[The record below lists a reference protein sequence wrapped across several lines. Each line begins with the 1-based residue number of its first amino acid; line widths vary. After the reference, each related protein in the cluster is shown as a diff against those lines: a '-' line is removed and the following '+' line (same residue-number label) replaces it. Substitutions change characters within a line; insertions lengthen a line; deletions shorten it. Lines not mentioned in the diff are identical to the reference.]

1 MTITNRFQRIG
12 AIGAAAV
19 LVFSLAACSSG
30 QEEASASST
39 DSSAAAPAGAD
50 EVLKIT
56 YIQKQ
61 GDQQYFVDEA
71 EGAKAQAE
79 ELGNVEVTMVDVGTD
94 SNAAI
99 TAVNTAVAQGADG
112 VAIVVPDAK
121 IGPQVGQILDK
132 AGIPYVASDD
142 PFELADGTAAP
153 WVSIDSLTMGQQVG
167 EKAGELYVAAGWSA
181 DDTRIISVLQEDLG
195 VCQDRETG
203 QLEKFTEIAGET
215 PDVVRVGTD
224 NSTPTALSK
233 TGAAITANQ
242 GVKHWVVIG
251 CNDEGVTGSVK
262 ALENSGVSADDVI
275 GVGLGA
281 YLACKDWKAGV
292 DSGNKAALYIDGR
305 VDGAASVKVLVD
317 HLRTGDPIPA
327 ETLGKAVMVD
337 ADTWEDSGMLCG

>member
-1 MTITNRFQRIG
+1 MTSFALRRL
-12 AIGAAAV
+12 AALGAAAALAV
-19 LVFSLAACSSG
+19 SLAACTSG
-30 QEEASASST
+30 QEVSEPAADAGGTT
-39 DSSAAAPAGAD
+39 DGP
-50 EVLKIT
+50 LKIV

-71 EGAKAQAE
+71 EGAKAMAE
-79 ELGNVEVTMVDVGTD
+79 ELGDVEVTMVDVGLD

-112 VAIVVPDAK
+112 IAIVVPDAK
-121 IGPQVGQILDK
+121 IGPQVSTILDD

-142 PFELADGTAAP
+142 PFDKADGTPAP

-167 EKAGELYVAAGWSA
+167 EKAGELYAAAGWSA

-195 VCQDRETG
+195 VCQAREEG
-203 QLEKFTEIAGET
+203 QLEKFEDAAGEL
-215 PDVVRVGTD
+215 PEVVRVGTD

-242 GVKHWVVIG
+242 GVNHWVVVG

-262 ALENSGVSADDVI
+262 ALENSGVSSDDVI

-292 DSGNKAALYIDGR
+292 ESGNKAALYIDGR
-305 VDGAASVKVLVD
+305 VDGAASVRVLVE
-317 HLRTGDPIPA
+317 HLRNGVPIPA

-337 ADTWEDSGMLCG
+337 ADTWEDSGMVCS